1 MAEQSRAKVQPRAG
15 SRQHKP
21 STARTPL
28 PAARLAEHNTVTGDA
43 RPGQAARLTDP
54 GVQTAQRHAFVARI
68 GRAQG
73 NQYVSRVIASMQ
85 DAPVAARA
93 GADRANAG
101 TLLGSGDVPETSHD
115 AGSPQELSPSLSE
128 AGDLQASGLDASAAG
143 PAAVR
148 SSENVVQ
155 RGLLDAAREAAR
167 GALNRLFG
175 QADAGRSGIQQAGSE
190 GGTELATTAGAQEQ
204 ALQGDA
210 EAQGAQAQAEADT
223 ERDGLQAQADAQGA
237 QLQGQAGAAEAELQ
251 AQADTEY
258 GLTMEDEAE
267 FETMLQAK
275 RGNLEGQA
283 TSTAGQMRAGSSTG
297 EAEIAAR
304 EGALAQESGTLQQ
317 GLVEQARQPGEGT
330 TGPSQAQQ
338 LLGTSMGEVARGISA
353 LRSMLQRV
361 GGRIL
366 RQLGRRTS
374 PVQQGVQRLVGWVSQ
389 RVQNIWNRISQGQ
402 SRIAGLVRGAM
413 QRLLGFQQRM
423 RATLQRLIGGA
434 VNRIRQRVLQRV
446 QRARSL
452 ASRVQS
458 FVRRLKD
465 AVVARLRER
474 AGRIFSRLQE
484 RAGPIVRFFAGAVRR
499 ALGRVR
505 RFVAPVVSRLR
516 SRAMAVL
523 DRVRAFGRRAWNGLQ
538 R

>member
-1 MAEQSRAKVQPRAG
+1 MAEQSRARVQPRAG

-21 STARTPL
+21 GTARTPL

-85 DAPVAARA
+85 EAPAVAHT
-93 GADRANAG
+93 GADSADASASP
-101 TLLGSGDVPETSHD
+101 GSVPVTEHD

-251 AQADTEY
+251 AQADAEY
-258 GLTMEDEAE
+258 GLAMENEAE
-267 FETMLQAK
+267 FETILQAK
-275 RGNLEGQA
+275 RADLEGQV
-283 TSTAGQMRAGSSTG
+283 TSTAGQMRAGSSAG
-297 EAEIAAR
+297 EAEVAAR
-304 EGALAQESGTLQQ
+304 EGTLAQESGTLQQ
-317 GLVEQARQPGEGT
+317 GLVEQARQPGEGA

-338 LLGTSMGEVARGISA
+338 LLGTSMGEVAR
-353 LRSMLQRV
+353 
-361 GGRIL
+361 
-366 RQLGRRTS
+366 
-374 PVQQGVQRLVGWVSQ
+374 
-389 RVQNIWNRISQGQ
+389 
-402 SRIAGLVRGAM
+402 
-413 QRLLGFQQRM
+413 
-423 RATLQRLIGGA
+423 
-434 VNRIRQRVLQRV
+434 
-446 QRARSL
+446 
-452 ASRVQS
+452 
-458 FVRRLKD
+458 
-465 AVVARLRER
+465 
-474 AGRIFSRLQE
+474 
-484 RAGPIVRFFAGAVRR
+484 
-499 ALGRVR
+499 
-505 RFVAPVVSRLR
+505 
-516 SRAMAVL
+516 
-523 DRVRAFGRRAWNGLQ
+523 
-538 R
+538 